1 MKAKELKGMSSKEID
16 EKLLEIKK
24 ELLKIRG
31 QIAVGTV
38 SKNPGRSKV
47 LRRTIAR
54 AMFIKS
60 QQPVQQDNAP
70 ITKPINKIGGSQAKA

>member
-1 MKAKELKGMSSKEID
+1 MSSKEID
-16 EKLLEIKK
+16 EKLLEMKR

-38 SKNPGRSKV
+38 PKNPGRSKV

-54 AMFIKS
+54 AIFVKG
-60 QQPVQQDNAP
+60 QQAQQAQQAQQG
-70 ITKPINKIGGSQAKA
+70 INQGGPKAKA

>member
-1 MKAKELKGMSSKEID
+1 MRMKELKGMSSKEID
-16 EKLLEIKK
+16 EKLLEMKK

-38 SKNPGRSKV
+38 PKNPGRSKV

-54 AMFIKS
+54 AILVKS
-60 QQPVQQDNAP
+60 QQAQQD
-70 ITKPINKIGGSQAKA
+70 INQGGPKAKA